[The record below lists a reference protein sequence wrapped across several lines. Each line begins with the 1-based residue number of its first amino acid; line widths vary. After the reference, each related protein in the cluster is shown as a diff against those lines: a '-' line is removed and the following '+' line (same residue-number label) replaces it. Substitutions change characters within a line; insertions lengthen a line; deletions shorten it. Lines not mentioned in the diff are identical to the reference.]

1 MPNEEFDI
9 MKPISADLDIG
20 TTMFDKPKNTAKPS
34 GDDFFTSPV
43 SSDLDIGT
51 TMFDEPSQENT
62 QDISLSTASEV
73 EEEQLSDLFDSSTGT
88 VGSTQEAI
96 AEYVPT
102 VISAQVVT
110 GDTPDVSN
118 TTNAP
123 QVTQSVPLPVFS
135 PPDPPVIASSEKEIV
150 ADLNYGFMTADEAAL
165 FNQANDNAPESIHIP
180 DSPTPA
186 TDVSAVRPPEEVDTP
201 ENALERAL
209 EELQEL
215 QGEPAQQTTVSSDD
229 QLMQMALEAEY
240 LEEKQLAEEEWFPN
254 STVRVMGKVVRG
266 KKKNI
271 ATLVMLIV
279 FAFVFM
285 LLPFILAYLL

>member
-20 TTMFDKPKNTAKPS
+20 TTMFDVPEESSSEPDVFS
-34 GDDFFTSPV
+34 SPV
-43 SSDLDIGT
+43 SAQLDIGT
-51 TMFDEPSQENT
+51 SMFDSTATEPVSDAHSDT
-62 QDISLSTASEV
+62 PFSHSVSISDKETILST
-73 EEEQLSDLFDSSTGT
+73 T
-88 VGSTQEAI
+88 VSKTEP
-96 AEYVPT
+96 V
-102 VISAQVVT
+102 
-110 GDTPDVSN
+110 DT
-118 TTNAP
+118 
-123 QVTQSVPLPVFS
+123 LPVFS
-135 PPDPPVIASSEKEIV
+135 PPDPHPKKNTFCNGVSNL
-150 ADLNYGFMTADEAAL
+150 DYGFMTADEAAL
-165 FNQANDNAPESIHIP
+165 FGQEENAAESVHVI
-180 DSPTPA
+180 DRPTPA
-186 TDVSAVRPPEEVDTP
+186 TEASAVRPPEELATP
-201 ENALERAL
+201 ENSLERAL

-215 QGEPAQQTTVSSDD
+215 QSETVQQTTVSSDD

-271 ATLVMLIV
+271 ATLVILIV